1 MEFETEIITD
11 KKQEDV
17 QKILNNRIRMGW
29 QIHSI
34 SEISRK
40 MWFSSKGHYTS
51 YSGGTSAG
59 GSISETTCSIAVTY
73 MKLSEAD
80 KKIGETLQII
90 AENLSKNL

>member
-11 KKQEDV
+11 KKQENV

-34 SEISRK
+34 SEISRDLK
-40 MWFSSKGHYTS
+40 FNSKGYNNQTF
-51 YSGGTSAG
+51 GNTSAS
-59 GSISETTCSIAVTY
+59 GSIWGISPIVVTY